1 MTTSKQIQALER
13 ARTGLLHTL
22 AILDAANRAPAND
35 IADLDVLI
43 NAARDLCGRHL
54 EETDDAIDGLRAE
67 VKNEQR
73 HHAPYGC
80 VSPCSQSSTRPTSCL
95 CRQIG
100 ASQGI
105 ARNYDQW
112 SRF

>member
-1 MTTSKQIQALER
+1 MTTSKQIQALR

-54 EETDDAIDGLRAE
+54 EETDDAIDGLRAGGE
-67 VKNEQR
+67 E
-73 HHAPYGC
+73 
-80 VSPCSQSSTRPTSCL
+80 
-95 CRQIG
+95 
-100 ASQGI
+100 
-105 ARNYDQW
+105 
-112 SRF
+112 